1 MYIIYFSLGYIS
13 IGDHILHTASH
24 PAMAIPVK
32 WTLCLLLLLPFQTV
46 ADEFEVTC
54 QADEANNCSQCYA
67 ALVKHVLT
75 NDMNQF
81 NIQNTFF
88 SPEKASPAFV
98 TISYE
103 YYKDNETSPNATTIW
118 FWSTSTFYI
127 YHPLPVFQF
136 SSLLFSDISKQTSEL
151 TLKLDLACMD
161 ARTEFMRLLTQ
172 RVSAKQNSFPLTMC
186 ENLYTYNK
194 PEP

>member
-1 MYIIYFSLGYIS
+1 
-13 IGDHILHTASH
+13 
-24 PAMAIPVK
+24 MAIHIK
-32 WTLCLLLLLPFQTV
+32 WTLSLLLLLPLKTV
-46 ADEFEVTC
+46 ADDFEVTC
-54 QADEANNCSQCYA
+54 EAHEANSCSQSYA

-88 SPEKASPAFV
+88 PPDKASPAFV

-103 YYKDNETSPNATTIW
+103 YYKHNETSPSATTIW
-118 FWSTSTFYI
+118 YWSTSIFYI

-136 SSLLFSDISKQTSEL
+136 SSLLFSDINKQTSEL

-172 RVSAKQNSFPLTMC
+172 RVSAKQIHFH
-186 ENLYTYNK
+186 
-194 PEP
+194 

>member
-1 MYIIYFSLGYIS
+1 MYIVFFSRIS
-13 IGDHILHTASH
+13 INGTINFIQQD

-54 QADEANNCSQCYA
+54 GADEANSCSKCYA

-75 NDMNQF
+75 DDMNQF

-88 SPEKASPAFV
+88 PPDKASPAFV

-103 YYKDNETSPNATTIW
+103 YYKDNETSPTATTIW

-136 SSLLFSDISKQTSEL
+136 SSLLFSDINKQTSEL

-186 ENLYTYNK
+186 ENLYTDNK